1 LKRKHAAITL
11 LMVMMASACQD
22 DTRARAGDAG
32 GTMVIVTTAD
42 ADILFPPLVSSALGR
57 PVTELIYDYLA
68 EVGKDMNTIGD
79 EGFRPQLARNWR
91 WSPDSLSIAFRI
103 DSAAHWHDGVPVRAE
118 DVQFTYS
125 VYTDSTVGSATAGQ
139 ISNIDSVTVP
149 DSLTAV
155 FWFHKR
161 APLQFFDATNQM
173 QILPRHVFGR
183 VARDSL
189 RQFASATPPVG
200 SGRFRLVRW
209 NRGSSLELGPDSSNY
224 RSPPKLGRVIWSI
237 VPSAVTAT
245 TKLFGGEA
253 DLYDVM
259 RPENL
264 REVISHPEIRLVS
277 APGTDYGFVGF
288 NLRDPARHD
297 SPHQLFGSRELRL
310 ALSMAVDRTS
320 IVASVFDSLARVAV
334 GPTVRVFPTTDTTI
348 EGIRYDPAS
357 AARLLDSLGW
367 RINGADSI
375 RRRNGQ
381 KLRFSMLVS
390 SSSLNKKKLAV
401 LLQEQ
406 LRKIGVRM
414 DLDQIDRST
423 FEARLRARDFD
434 AALWS
439 WHLGSSAGVLKE
451 TWTTAAARPPSGL
464 NYGSYTNPVF
474 DAYVDSAT
482 SAMDLG
488 ASRRYY
494 TLAYRTA
501 IQDAPAIWLYEP
513 RMVLGIHRRIKPA
526 AIRPDAWW
534 YSLGDWYIP
543 LGEQIPRDRVRSPK

>member
-1 LKRKHAAITL
+1 LKRNYVAITL
-11 LMVMMASACQD
+11 LVLMVASACRD
-22 DTRARAGDAG
+22 DARGRAGESG

-42 ADILFPPLVSSALGR
+42 ADILFPPLVTSALGR

-68 EVGKDMNTIGD
+68 EVGTDMNTIGD
-79 EGFRPQLARNWR
+79 EGFRPQLARSWK
-91 WSPDSLSIAFRI
+91 WSPDSMSIAFRI
-103 DSAAHWHDGVPVRAE
+103 DSVAHWHDGVPVRAD
-118 DVQFTYS
+118 DVQFTYL

-139 ISNIDSVTVP
+139 ISNIDSVSVA

-173 QILPRHVFGR
+173 QILPRHIFGR

-189 RQFASATPPVG
+189 RQFASAAPPVG
-200 SGRFRLVRW
+200 SGRFRFVRW
-209 NRGSSLELGPDSSNY
+209 NRGSSLEIGPDSNNY
-224 RSPPKLGRVIWSI
+224 RSPPRLSRVIWSI

-259 RPENL
+259 RPENI
-264 REVISHPEIRLVS
+264 REVLSHPEIRLVS
-277 APGTDYGFVGF
+277 APGADYGFVVF
-288 NLRDPARHD
+288 NFREPGRHD
-297 SPHQLFGSRELRL
+297 MPHRLFRSREMRL
-310 ALSMAVDRTS
+310 ALSMGVDRASVVT
-320 IVASVFDSLARVAV
+320 SVFDSLARVAV

-348 EGIRYDPAS
+348 EGIRYDPSS

-367 RINGADSI
+367 RMGGDSI
-375 RRRNGQ
+375 RHRDGQ
-381 KLRFSMLVS
+381 QLRFSMLVS
-390 SSSLNKKKLAV
+390 SSSVNKRNLAV

-414 DLDQIDRST
+414 DVDQIDKST
-423 FEARLRARDFD
+423 LEARLKARDFD
-434 AALWS
+434 AVLWS

-451 TWTTAAARPPSGL
+451 TWTTAAARGSSGL
-464 NYGSYTNPVF
+464 NRGSYTNPVF

-482 SAMDLG
+482 SAMDL
-488 ASRRYY
+488 ATSKRYY

-501 IQDAPAIWLYEP
+501 IHDAPAIWLYEP
-513 RMVLGIHRRIKPA
+513 RMVLGIHRRIKPTT
-526 AIRPDAWW
+526 IRPDAWW

-543 LGEQIPRDRVRSPK
+543 VGEQIPRDKARPRK